1 MQQNSR
7 PTAARRLKQKG
18 VVLYGCVLRSGGA
31 KAIIV
36 DGFDDATV
44 LFVAVVMVSV
54 VVWRWWEELEGQ
66 KLCVSGI

>member
-1 MQQNSR
+1 
-7 PTAARRLKQKG
+7 
-18 VVLYGCVLRSGGA
+18 VLYGCVLRSGGA